1 MTAPFDPHPAA
12 ALLTE
17 TWNAR
22 RQIDALPLAVAP
34 SSLEQGYLV
43 QDRFID
49 ATGDAVCGWKLGVGS
64 PAAMQAAGAS
74 RPLVGRLLSSR
85 CYLHRDEVVLSDAG
99 PVTAEFEIV
108 FVLGCDVWS
117 DSDMPLRTFVEAA
130 HVGFEFVLSRYVDRR
145 SVGQPGFAADNVG
158 FEACV
163 VGPRIALDE
172 VEKVASTVA
181 VHVDGVERAR
191 GLQGDAATDPWLS
204 LQYLVEHARERN
216 LTLKRGELV
225 FTGAS
230 AKPLVIDQ
238 KSFELAA
245 TFLDSD
251 MRVRAKVGEA

>member
-1 MTAPFDPHPAA
+1 
-12 ALLTE
+12 
-17 TWNAR
+17 
-22 RQIDALPLAVAP
+22 
-34 SSLEQGYLV
+34 
-43 QDRFID
+43 
-49 ATGDAVCGWKLGVGS
+49 
-64 PAAMQAAGAS
+64 
-74 RPLVGRLLSSR
+74 
-85 CYLHRDEVVLSDAG
+85 
-99 PVTAEFEIV
+99 
-108 FVLGCDVWS
+108 
-117 DSDMPLRTFVEAA
+117 
-130 HVGFEFVLSRYVDRR
+130 
-145 SVGQPGFAADNVG
+145 
-158 FEACV
+158 V

-181 VHVDGVERAR
+181 VHVDGVESAR